1 MRARRILATL
11 VAVGSV
17 LAVAACGDDSSSS
30 SSTGTDTTPSTSPTT
45 ASTTTS
51 SDTAT
56 PTTSAGGTV
65 RLSGQNFPEATL
77 VADMYEQV
85 LENAG
90 YTVDTKLVDTRA
102 VYLPL
107 FPSQVDIVP
116 EYVGSIIN
124 TLNISQNGDNA
135 PPFEQGDGAEMATAG
150 KAILDKAGITL
161 LDTSSAA
168 DANAFMVTKDYS
180 DENGVTKLS
189 DLKGKSV
196 VLAAAS
202 DCQGRIEC
210 AGGLTDTYGIDIT
223 KILPLGYASDQTYQS
238 VISGESQL
246 GETSTTDGTLDSQGL
261 LVLDDDQHIQPA
273 QNLVPAVSTTFL
285 AAHPDVADV
294 LNPLMAALT
303 TDNLTDL
310 NAEISVNRE
319 KPEDVAKKFLEDQG
333 LL

>member
-17 LAVAACGDDSSSS
+17 MAAAACGSDSSSDS
-30 SSTGTDTTPSTSPTT
+30 SSGTDTTPSTSPTT
-45 ASTTTS
+45 ASTTAS

-56 PTTSAGGTV
+56 PSAGGTV

-77 VADMYEQV
+77 VADMYQQV

-90 YTVDTKLVDTRA
+90 YTVDVKLVDTRA

-135 PPFEQGDGAEMATAG
+135 PAFTQGDGAEMAAAG

-180 DENGVTKLS
+180 DQNGVTKLS

-210 AGGLTDTYGIDIT
+210 AGGLEDTYGIDIT

-285 AAHPDVADV
+285 AAHPDIADL

-310 NAEISVNRE
+310 NAAISVNRE
-319 KPEDVAKKFLEDQG
+319 KPEDVAKKFLQDNG

>member
-17 LAVAACGDDSSSS
+17 MAVAACGSDSSSNS
-30 SSTGTDTTPSTSPTT
+30 SGGTDTTPSTSPTT
-45 ASTTTS
+45 ATTAAS
-51 SDTAT
+51 SDTA
-56 PTTSAGGTV
+56 TTSAGGTV

-135 PPFEQGDGAEMATAG
+135 PAFTQGDGAEMATAG

-180 DENGVTKLS
+180 DQNGVTKLS
-189 DLKGKSV
+189 DLNGKSV

-210 AGGLTDTYGIDIT
+210 AGGLKGTYGIDIT

-238 VISGESQL
+238 VISGESEL
-246 GETSTTDGTLDSQGL
+246 GETSTTDGTLESQGL
-261 LVLDDDQHIQPA
+261 LVLEDDKHIQPA
-273 QNLVPAVSTTFL
+273 QNLVPAVSTEFL
-285 AAHPDVADV
+285 TAHPDVADV

-303 TDNLTDL
+303 TENLTDL
-310 NAEISVNRE
+310 NSKIAVDRQ
-319 KPEDVAKKFLEDQG
+319 KPEDVAKQFLTDNG